1 VELSVDAVY
10 SLLAHLKRH
19 REKTGPRALRFQLR
33 PGAPASVVLEPWGT
47 VVHSRG
53 APYGGGR
60 PEEIKVWGRRRLMV
74 LARVLP
80 LAERVEVQLLGSGLP
95 SIWTV
100 HIGEMRLV
108 LALSGWTANDWT
120 GGASLQMLAGNLR
133 SELRAT
139 DTLTRHLM
147 TTQRATLAQLA
158 EASGAPRE
166 VLLGSL
172 HQLARQGQVLYDFA
186 SQAYRWRQVMPVALS
201 ESVLGP
207 EPEELSEGRK
217 LAREGR
223 LKVVR
228 EEVLSQARR
237 LLVGEVS
244 LGAGVRSA
252 QKPLQCEAV
261 LDADGALTKA
271 RCGCSHFFT
280 RGLRAGPCR
289 HLFALRVAAMPAPPT
304 SDMGLAGSAGPHLL
318 H

>member
-1 VELSVDAVY
+1 VDAVY

-33 PGAPASVVLEPWGT
+33 PGQPPAVVLEPWGT

-53 APYGGGR
+53 APFGGER
-60 PEEIKVWGRRRLMV
+60 PEDIKVWGRRRLMV

-100 HIGEMRLV
+100 HMGEMRLV

-120 GGASLQMLAGNLR
+120 GGASLEMLAGNLR
-133 SELRAT
+133 ADLRAT
-139 DTLTRHLM
+139 GVLSRHLEAA
-147 TTQRATLAQLA
+147 QRATLQELAQVSA
-158 EASGAPRE
+158 APRE

-207 EPEELSEGRK
+207 EPEELAEGRR

-223 LKVVR
+223 LQVVR
-228 EEVLSQARR
+228 EEVLPQARR
-237 LLVGEVS
+237 LVVGEVRPS
-244 LGAGVRSA
+244 AGVRSA
-252 QKPLQCEAV
+252 EKPLQCEAV

-271 RCGCSHFFT
+271 RCGCSHFFK

-289 HLFALRVAAMPAPPT
+289 HLFALRVAAMPAAPT
-304 SDMGLAGSAGPHLL
+304 FDMGSAGSAGPHWL